1 MASQDTSNT
10 SAFIEAQQYS
20 KFIIENLPD
29 ILLPDTFTRD
39 VSDFGTGTTLDI
51 KTIGS
56 TTIQDVSE
64 GVPLTFTPIESGFIQ
79 MSISEYTGDAWSVSD
94 ELRQDSVQLEQLM
107 AMRAVESTRALSEDV
122 ETKFLATANNIQ
134 TNANVNLVNGRPHRW
149 IAGGAGITTRNMAL
163 ADLVAL
169 KLSFDKANAP
179 QAGRILIVDPI
190 VEASINGLITTTA
203 ATDNNP
209 MWDGLITTGFAQS
222 HKFVKNIMGF
232 DIYTSNFLP
241 VSTATEALN
250 GAAYGLANTTSA
262 IGDVANIAMVVTD
275 DQTKP
280 VMRAWRLQPKTE
292 GWRDSENR
300 EDKFQVT
307 SRFGFG
313 VQRVDTLAVIMTS
326 ASTY

>member
-10 SAFIEAQQYS
+10 TAFIESQQYS

-56 TTIQDVSE
+56 TTIQDVAE
-64 GVPLTFTPIESGFIQ
+64 GVPLTFNPIESGFIQ
-79 MSISEYTGDAWSVSD
+79 MTISEYTGDAWSVSD

-107 AMRAVESTRALSEDV
+107 AMRAVESTRALAEDV
-122 ETKFLATANNIQ
+122 ETKFLSAAATVQTAGNIS
-134 TNANVNLVNGRPHRW
+134 LVNARPHRW
-149 IAGGAGITTRNMAL
+149 VAGNGTTRLMTL
-163 ADLVAL
+163 DDLVAL
-169 KLSFDKANAP
+169 KLSFDKANVP
-179 QAGRILIVDPI
+179 QAGRILMVDPI
-190 VEASINGLITTTA
+190 VEATVNGLVVTTT

-209 MWDGLITTGFAQS
+209 MWDGMITTGFAQS

-232 DIYTSNFLP
+232 DIYTTNFLP
-241 VSTATEALN
+241 VVTAVETLDAS
-250 GAAYGLANTTSA
+250 GYGLPNDDTVA
-262 IGDVANIAMVVTD
+262 GDVANIAMCVAD
-275 DQTKP
+275 DQSKP
-280 VMRAWRLQPKTE
+280 IMRAWRLQPSTE

-313 VQRVDTLAVIMTS
+313 AQRVDTLAVIFTS
-326 ASTY
+326 GSAY